1 MSPPESKPL
10 DSFTTPEKPCTM
22 SSSSSSSQIHPM
34 DVQSIKPSSTPER
47 TAAKVLLSPP
57 ISPWTKNQHEI
68 DETKSKGLVKAHNA
82 EIIRDPVLYP
92 DQDEEKEVILAPL
105 LFPTSPAQKYAE
117 QLVNDHMAST
127 AGHLNEKVG
136 RPTREEY
143 LLALSC
149 VSNLGRKYNS
159 DPKAYLKR
167 ARDEMDELY
176 SQSKRLCAAPGVSWK
191 QKIPLTFAPATKQPR
206 KIAAAPKQPK
216 QPKVPKPKVI
226 RRTPKPSPKQALL
239 NYPDAGRGATPEGRA
254 PGMKRPED
262 IDYNSLLDYCP
273 PLSTLPT
280 GNPKALKTDW
290 ASNNPLNLTNDP
302 DRHMLHEA
310 EVILASTLRLTC
322 ATYLCSKRRIFEG
335 RLKAYK
341 NGKEFRK
348 TDAQQACKIDVNKA
362 SKLWTVYDKVG
373 WFNKSYFEQYL

>member
-1 MSPPESKPL
+1 MSPPEAKPL
-10 DSFTTPEKPCTM
+10 DCFSTPEKPRTM
-22 SSSSSSSQIHPM
+22 SSSSFQSQSM
-34 DVQSIKPSSTPER
+34 DAQTIKPSPTPER
-47 TAAKVLLSPP
+47 MAAKVLLSPP
-57 ISPWTKNQHEI
+57 ISPWTKHQHEI
-68 DETKSKGLVKAHNA
+68 DEKKSKGHGKSHNA
-82 EIIRDPVLYP
+82 ETVRDPVLYP
-92 DQDEEKEVILAPL
+92 DQDEEKEVTLEPL

-117 QLVNDHMAST
+117 QLVNDHMASSSSQ
-127 AGHLNEKVG
+127 LDDKVS

-159 DPKAYLKR
+159 NPGAYLKR

-176 SQSKRLCAAPGVSWK
+176 SQSKRICAAPGVSWK
-191 QKIPLTFAPATKQPR
+191 RKVPITIAPATKQPR
-206 KIAAAPKQPK
+206 KLAAAPKEPK
-216 QPKVPKPKVI
+216 LPKTPKPKVV

-239 NYPDAGRGATPEGRA
+239 NYSDGGRGANPDGRA

-262 IDYNSLLDYCP
+262 VDYNSLPDYCP
-273 PLSTLPT
+273 PLSTLPA

-290 ASNNPLNLTNDP
+290 ASNNPLNLTNDA

-310 EVILASTLRLTC
+310 EVVLASTLRLTC
-322 ATYLCSKRRIFEG
+322 ATYLCSKRRIFDG

-373 WFNKSYFEQYL
+373 WFNKAHFEQYL